1 MRHRVDG
8 CTGRKSQTCRAGTRL
23 HGPQLRIVG
32 GGALR
37 ENHDGTASLN
47 NLAGSN
53 QGLTRIHRTAN
64 HRNMRELAHNVA
76 EHGSTEQRILRQEAR
91 QGALN
96 ESRESHS
103 HRVKLGGVVS
113 HDNVPAALRQVLAAG
128 NLNARDELVQPARSV
143 TEHLVQSITGGGGL
157 NLRQSLL
164 SLLSAH

>member
-1 MRHRVDG
+1 MRHRVYG
-8 CTGRKSQTCRAGTRL
+8 RAGRKSQTSRAGTRL

-37 ENHDGTASLN
+37 ENHDGTASFN

-76 EHGSTEQRILRQEAR
+76 EHGGAEQRILRQEAR

-96 ESRESHS
+96 ESRESHG

-113 HDNVPAALRQVLAAG
+113 HDNVPAAGRQILAAG
-128 NLNARDELVQPARSV
+128 NLNARDELVQPACGV